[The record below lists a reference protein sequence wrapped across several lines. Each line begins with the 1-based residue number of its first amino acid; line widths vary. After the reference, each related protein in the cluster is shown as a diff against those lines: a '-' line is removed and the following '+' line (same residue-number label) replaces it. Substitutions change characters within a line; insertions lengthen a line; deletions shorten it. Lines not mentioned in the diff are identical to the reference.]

1 MCFLSEPVPT
11 TLRIVAVELRRHASS
26 RPHSAVL
33 RLLLQ
38 RRGVYPA
45 VMKATGAVGEG
56 GAARLRAQWDAA
68 ASGWDA
74 HADVIHEWL
83 RRPTEAMLSMAGVV
97 PGARVLDVAAGA
109 GDQTLALA
117 ERVGPSGHVLATDLS
132 AAILA
137 RARANAARVGHLQ
150 VETLVADGEALGVP
164 DASFDAAIC
173 RLGLMFFAD
182 PLRGLLEMRRALRP
196 GRGLCTM
203 VFAGPETNP
212 CLTILMSTARRHA
225 GLPPSDP
232 YRPGS
237 LMSLGRRGQMD
248 DLFRRAGLRDV
259 ATTAVDAVFRVPS
272 VDTYLD
278 FVRQS
283 AAPVI
288 EILACLGT
296 APREAAWNDIRERLR
311 VFETAHGWEG
321 PNEVLLTTGR
331 RPEQA

>member
-1 MCFLSEPVPT
+1 M
-11 TLRIVAVELRRHASS
+11 R
-26 RPHSAVL
+26 
-33 RLLLQ
+33 
-38 RRGVYPA
+38 
-45 VMKATGAVGEG
+45 
-56 GAARLRAQWDAA
+56 ARWDAA

-74 HADVIHEWL
+74 HTGVIHEWL

-117 ERVGPSGHVLATDLS
+117 ELVGPSGHVLATDIS

-137 RARANAARVGHLQ
+137 RARANAERDGHLQ
-150 VETLVADGEALGVP
+150 VDTLVADGASLSVP
-164 DASFDAAIC
+164 DASFDAAVC

-182 PLRGLLEMRRALRP
+182 PLQGLVEMRRALRP

-237 LMSLGRRGQMD
+237 LMSLGRHGQMD
-248 DLFRRAGLRDV
+248 DLLRRAGFRDV
-259 ATTAVDAVFRVPS
+259 ATTAVDAVFRLRS

-283 AAPVI
+283 SAPVI
-288 EILACLGT
+288 EVLAGLDAAAG
-296 APREAAWNDIRERLR
+296 AAAWDEIRERLR
-311 VFETAHGWEG
+311 VFETAQGWEG
-321 PNEVLLTTGR
+321 PNEVLLTAGR
-331 RPEQA
+331 RPEQP